1 MRLGL
6 LLALLLVAAACIV
19 MVSAG
24 SLYLSSSHGDEY
36 VNNASYARNKKG
48 SGTWVRAAEVLY
60 FSFSRSP
67 SLPFL
72 LTHQTC
78 SDMYTKWC
86 HLIGGRVCQ
95 CQLQLQIGFRPV

>member
-48 SGTWVRAAEVLY
+48 SGTWVHAGEVLY
-60 FSFSRSP
+60 FSFYPSP
-67 SLPFL
+67 PLSPADA
-72 LTHQTC
+72 
-78 SDMYTKWC
+78 SDM
-86 HLIGGRVCQ
+86 Q
-95 CQLQLQIGFRPV
+95 